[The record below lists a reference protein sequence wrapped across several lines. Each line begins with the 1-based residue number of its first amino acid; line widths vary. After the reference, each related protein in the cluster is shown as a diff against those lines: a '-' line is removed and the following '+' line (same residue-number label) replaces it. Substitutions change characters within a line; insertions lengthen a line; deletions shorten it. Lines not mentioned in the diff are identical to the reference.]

1 MTIRLTE
8 EQKMLR
14 KMTRELAL
22 EKFAPRAA
30 EIDQTGEFPRDNVK
44 LLAEYGLLGINVPE
58 EYGGA
63 GSDTLSHVIA
73 IEEVARVCAST
84 SVILTTQALAIAPVL
99 LAGTDE
105 QKKKYLTPMASGEVL
120 GAFGLTEPGAGSD
133 ASRITTTAT
142 RDGDYYVLNGVKHF
156 ITNGGEAE
164 IYTIIAMTNKSK
176 GVKGISAFIVE
187 KGTSGF
193 SFGKKESK
201 MGIRG
206 SITRE
211 LIFENCRIPKE
222 NLLGKEGQG
231 FKIAMQ
237 AFDHT
242 RTGVAA
248 QALGIAQGAFD
259 AALEYSKQ
267 REQFGQ
273 PICEFQGI
281 QFMLADMA
289 TQIEAARALV
299 YQAAVAIDDHA
310 EGLSKMSAMAK
321 LFASD
326 TAMKVTTDAVQ
337 IFGGYGYTT
346 EYPVERYMRDAK
358 ITQIYEGTNQIQRIV
373 IARNLI
379 K

>member
-1 MTIRLTE
+1 MT
-8 EQKMLR
+8 R

-30 EIDQTGEFPRDNVK
+30 EIDSTGQFPWDNVK
-44 LLAEYGLLGINVPE
+44 LLAQYGLLGINVPE
-58 EYGGA
+58 EYDGA

-73 IEEVARVCAST
+73 IEEVARVCGST
-84 SVILTTQALAIAPVL
+84 SVILTTQALAMAPVF
-99 LAGTDE
+99 LAGTEE
-105 QKKKYLTPMASGEVL
+105 QKKKYLAPMAGGKVL

-133 ASRITTTAT
+133 ASRISTTAV
-142 RDGDYYVLNGVKHF
+142 RDGDYYVVNGVKHF

-164 IYTIIAMTNKSK
+164 IYTVAAMTDKSR
-176 GVKGISAFIVE
+176 GTRGISTFLIE
-187 KGTSGF
+187 KGTPGF
-193 SFGKKESK
+193 TFGKKESK

-206 SITRE
+206 STTRE
-211 LIFENCRIPKE
+211 LIFENCRIHKE
-222 NLLGKEGQG
+222 SLLGKEGEG
-231 FKIAMQ
+231 FKIVMKSM
-237 AFDHT
+237 DHT

-259 AALEYSKQ
+259 AALEYSRQ

-273 PICEFQGI
+273 PICNFQGI

-289 TQIEAARALV
+289 TGIEAARSLV

-310 EGLSKMSAMAK
+310 EGLSKISAMAK

-326 TAMKVTTDAVQ
+326 MAMKVTTDAVQ

-346 EYPVERYMRDAK
+346 EYPVERFMRDAK

-373 IARNLI
+373 IAGSLL

>member
-1 MTIRLTE
+1 MTVRLTE
-8 EQKMLR
+8 EQIMLR

-30 EIDQTGEFPRDNVK
+30 EIDRNSEFPWDNVK
-44 LLAEYGLLGINVPE
+44 LLADYGLMGINVPE
-58 EYGGA
+58 EFGGA

-84 SVILTTQALAIAPVL
+84 SVVLTTQALAIAPVF
-99 LAGTDE
+99 LAGTEE
-105 QKKKYLTPMASGEVL
+105 QKKKYLTPMASGQVL

-133 ASRITTTAT
+133 ASRISTTAV
-142 RDGDYYVLNGVKHF
+142 RDGDCYILNGVKHF

-164 IYTIIAMTNKSK
+164 VYTVAAMTDRSK
-176 GVKGISAFIVE
+176 GARGISTFMVE
-187 KGTSGF
+187 KGTPGF

-206 SITRE
+206 SVTRE
-211 LIFENCRIPKE
+211 LIFENCRIPAE
-222 NLLGKEGQG
+222 NILGREGEG
-231 FKIAMQ
+231 FKIVMKSI
-237 AFDHT
+237 DHT

-248 QALGIAQGAFD
+248 QALGLAQGAFD
-259 AALEYSKQ
+259 AALEYSRQ

-273 PICEFQGI
+273 PICNFQGI

-299 YQAAVAIDDHA
+299 YQAAVIIDDHG
-310 EGLSKMSAMAK
+310 EGLSKISAMAK

-373 IARNLI
+373 IAGNLL